1 MKVLGTALVVV
12 VAVMKDSK
20 DIRLLDG
27 EQKLKL
33 NE

>member
-1 MKVLGTALVVV
+1 VKVLGTALVVV